1 MNVKEL
7 RQLDIMLAI
16 SDMMDILTHVE
27 KLEVEDKVQVR
38 EGLLLG
44 ISYLLGIFLSQFGKV
59 ALEAYPVTFAK
70 ITELL
75 ESQSLPDVVLHESD
89 PLADIVTLLRWSVA
103 SYKLT
108 LAFDLDSIGDEIASI
123 VMCVNQFHTLS

>member
-1 MNVKEL
+1 M
-7 RQLDIMLAI
+7 
-16 SDMMDILTHVE
+16 
-27 KLEVEDKVQVR
+27 QVR

-123 VMCVNQFHTLS
+123 VMCVNQFHNCVLGEQ